1 MHLPLC
7 MNDIT
12 VFAPPCMTPKR
23 AFEVYDTAFRRVVE
37 YVTLARIPGDVL
49 EFGTFRGY
57 TARTL
62 AALMKEWNN
71 PSQLYLYD
79 SWEGFPEMV
88 GNDAEC
94 PEVKIHGTWK
104 RGDCNPGIG
113 SAGILIQNILRM
125 LLPNR
130 VHAIP
135 GYYEKTVPAHL
146 PKKASIVHI
155 DCDLYSS
162 THHVL
167 SELIKNDVFSDGT
180 VVLFDEFNNNFASN
194 KYGERR
200 VMRDIF
206 PVYRDGER
214 WMDKPPGLSLEPW
227 FTYGFSG
234 YAFILHRHDGE

>member
-37 YVTLARIPGDVL
+37 YVTLARVPGDVL

-135 GYYEKTVPAHL
+135 GYYEKTVG
-146 PKKASIVHI
+146 ASAQ
-155 DCDLYSS
+155 
-162 THHVL
+162 
-167 SELIKNDVFSDGT
+167 EG
-180 VVLFDEFNNNFASN
+180 FDRPYRLRFIFFHAPCAERVDQ
-194 KYGERR
+194 ERR
-200 VMRDIF
+200 VQR
-206 PVYRDGER
+206 
-214 WMDKPPGLSLEPW
+214 
-227 FTYGFSG
+227 
-234 YAFILHRHDGE
+234 RHGGAVRRVQQ